1 MIAEPLKPNAEVR
14 VKSFFKWTTITVA
27 SAVGATLVYQWVNAA
42 RARLERGL
50 ERVEQIAKDAQHA
63 VAHTQQALG
72 QTAETARDIRQT
84 IS

>member
-1 MIAEPLKPNAEVR
+1 MKR
-14 VKSFFKWTTITVA
+14 FFKWTTITVA

-42 RARLERGL
+42 RVRLERGL
-50 ERVEQIAKDAQHA
+50 ERVEQIAEDAQSA

-72 QTAETARDIRQT
+72 QTAETARDIRHT